1 MFTQIKELANEAPRA
16 YTPSRLAVKSSQPH
30 LVAIVRLIVWSRLT
44 RGLLLEVSWA
54 AKVHIIS
61 DQTNFFKHYFYFIVS
76 PSKYSMSQVSKEK
89 NYICTEST
97 P

>member
-61 DQTNFFKHYFYFIVS
+61 DQTNFFKHYFYFIQV
-76 PSKYSMSQVSKEK
+76 SQVTDFSQGSADLAGK
-89 NYICTEST
+89 
-97 P
+97 